1 MADQTQGQTHT
12 YRYKFRFAGGIEKDF
27 EVVLNAAT
35 LELVTSKDLPKPE
48 WAKLTYHQCANCPL
62 GDEVE
67 YCPVAV
73 NLSGLADTFKDTIS
87 HQSVA
92 VQVRTERRDFE
103 AMTTL
108 QEGLSSIIGIYMVTS
123 NCPIMDKLRPNV
135 RFHLPFASE
144 AETMYRAISMYLMAQ
159 YFRLR
164 NGAEP
169 DWELK
174 KLGDIYRAVSA
185 VNDGM
190 SQRLL
195 AASNKDANVNAVV
208 HLATFG
214 QMLDSFLEPC
224 LKELEN
230 LFSRDGC
237 ARVGASSGRPQ

>member
-1 MADQTQGQTHT
+1 MVDQTQGQTHT
-12 YRYKFRFAGGIEKDF
+12 YRYKFRFVGGIEKDF
-27 EVVLNAAT
+27 EVVLTAAT
-35 LELVTSKDLPKPE
+35 LELVTSQDLPKPE

-73 NLSGLADTFKDTIS
+73 NLSGLVETFKDAIS
-87 HQSVA
+87 YQSAA

-103 AMTTL
+103 AVTTL
-108 QEGLSSIIGIYMVTS
+108 HEGLSSIIGIYMVTS

-144 AETMYRAISMYLMAQ
+144 VETIYRAISMYLMAQ

-174 KLGDIYRAVSA
+174 KLRDIYRAVSA
-185 VNDGM
+185 VNEGM
-190 SQRLL
+190 SRRLV

-208 HLATFG
+208 HLDAFG
-214 QMLDSFLEPC
+214 QMLDNFLEPC
-224 LKELEN
+224 LQELQQ
-230 LFSRDGC
+230 LFPQYKRAGEGTH
-237 ARVGASSGRPQ
+237 VGRER